1 MNRNDM
7 NRAAVLGHLERHEA
21 ELSRRFGVA
30 SLTLFGSFARDRAT
44 DRSDVDI
51 LVSFDDDPD
60 MGSFFGAQSYL
71 EDVLG
76 RTVDLVRWDDLRE
89 EIRPH
94 VERDISM
101 PDSPSL
107 PREWRLYIEDMIGF
121 CERILTYT
129 EGLDEPAFLSD
140 NLIYDATL
148 RNIEL
153 IGEAANRIPEDVRD
167 VNHGVPWGEIIGTRN
182 RLAHAYRDIYDDVV
196 WKIVSDDIPV
206 MLPRLRDILEQPAGE
221 PG

>member
-7 NRAAVLGHLERHEA
+7 NRASVLGHLERHEA

-60 MGSFFGAQSYL
+60 LGSLVGAQSYL
-71 EDVLG
+71 EEVLG

-121 CERILTYT
+121 CENVQTFTDGFDMESFLADMRTYHT
-129 EGLDEPAFLSD
+129 
-140 NLIYDATL
+140 TL

-153 IGEAANRIPEDVRD
+153 IGEAANRIPDEVREANPD
-167 VNHGVPWGEIIGTRN
+167 IPWGDVVGTRN
-182 RLAHAYRDIYDDVV
+182 RLAHAYRDIYNDTI
-196 WKIVSDDIPV
+196 WNIIQTHIPHI
-206 MLPRLRDILEQPAGE
+206 LPRLRDILEQPAG
-221 PG
+221 